1 MQQIRGPSPNS
12 WIIHPGD
19 VTMSTT
25 HYQII
30 FFKTYRGGNLKRH
43 AMANLYARRQTL
55 SPTHKLLPRARVTRR
70 NLLPASVM
78 VLYDCKTDPKD
89 SPHFLRF
96 SLPLLTVG

>member
-70 NLLPASVM
+70 KLLPSGVRA
-78 VLYDCKTDPKD
+78 LIRLKNGP
-89 SPHFLRF
+89 
-96 SLPLLTVG
+96 